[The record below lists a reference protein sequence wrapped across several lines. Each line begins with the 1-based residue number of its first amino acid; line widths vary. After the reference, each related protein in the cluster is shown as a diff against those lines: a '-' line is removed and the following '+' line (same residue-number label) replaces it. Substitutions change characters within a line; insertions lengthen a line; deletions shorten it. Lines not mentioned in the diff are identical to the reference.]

1 MSDVNSVTPTE
12 SFSISWDGDSWFADS
27 EMAETG
33 FETPEE
39 SVPNSEAAAIVT
51 VTIDY
56 LPSSEAEGASDVP
69 AQDAGPADSGQTGD
83 ADPDATSETTSGE
96 VFEIEPDTGE
106 QTMNAEGA
114 SDDLGVDAGL
124 AYSGQTGDGN
134 PSATSET
141 TSGEVSEIEGAT
153 AEQTLN
159 AEGTSGAP
167 AADTSLAYSGETS
180 DANPSDT
187 SETSISEISGQE
199 SVTEGQTLKDAAG
212 QSGRLFG
219 AAVDSNLISSNPKYA
234 AVLAE
239 QFNSVTAGNEMK
251 WESIHPGQNEW
262 NFEPADKIVEFA
274 QENGMN
280 VRGHTLVWHNQAPD
294 WVNSLKGEELGTA
307 MENHITETVEHFKGD
322 VTSWDVVNEPLADG
336 DSGEN
341 GYRTSH
347 FYNELGEDYIAR
359 AFYAADAADPNAEL
373 VLNEYNVAG
382 MNDKSDKL
390 YELVKS
396 LKEEGV
402 PIDAV
407 GIQAHFS
414 ADDGNWPTADEIQQ
428 NLQRFADL
436 GVDIHITELD
446 VGQKSGA
453 EEQKQ
458 TYHDY
463 VEAFAS
469 NPAVKSI
476 TTWGV
481 GDSDSWRAEESPL
494 LYDENYEAKPAYYG
508 VLEALNS

>member
-12 SFSISWDGDSWFADS
+12 SYNISWDGDNWSADA
-27 EMAETG
+27 EIAETD
-33 FETPEE
+33 FETSGETAATA
-39 SVPNSEAAAIVT
+39 EASATIT
-51 VTIDY
+51 VSIDY
-56 LPSSEAEGASDVP
+56 LPAGEAESTSDDPAAYAGPADSGETGDANPSDTSETTGDEGSEIEPATAEQTVKEEGASDDL
-69 AQDAGPADSGQTGD
+69 AEDAGPADSGETGD
-83 ADPDATSETTSGE
+83 ANPSDTSETTSGE
-96 VFEIEPDTGE
+96 ASEVEP
-106 QTMNAEGA
+106 
-114 SDDLGVDAGL
+114 
-124 AYSGQTGDGN
+124 
-134 PSATSET
+134 
-141 TSGEVSEIEGAT
+141 AT
-153 AEQTLN
+153 AEQTVK
-159 AEGTSGAP
+159 AEGTSAAP
-167 AADTSLAYSGETS
+167 ASDTDLAYSGETS

-187 SETSISEISGQE
+187 SETTIGEVSDQE

-382 MNDKSDKL
+382 MNDKSDNL